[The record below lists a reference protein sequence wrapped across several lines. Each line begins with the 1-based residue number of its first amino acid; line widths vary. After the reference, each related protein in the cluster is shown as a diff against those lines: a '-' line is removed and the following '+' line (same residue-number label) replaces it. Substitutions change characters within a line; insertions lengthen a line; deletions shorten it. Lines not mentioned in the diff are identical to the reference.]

1 MDARPKKKSVADTVA
16 DKLQRAISAGKYRPG
31 DRLPSENQL
40 CAQLGVSRVSVRAAL
55 ARLQSLGLVESRQ
68 GEGTFV
74 CRASGAAPLRQMV
87 PFAALTKLDRVNV
100 MEFRRI
106 VEVESAALAA
116 DRADAAMVRSMFSAC
131 EAMASAET
139 TADIAAW
146 DMEFH
151 RLVAE
156 ATRNEIIIK
165 VFDVLRP
172 TYQALLEGNVR
183 QLGALGAAAHRRI
196 TEAIEL
202 RRPDKARQAML
213 GHLNDTALH
222 MHDTPEEQP

>member
-1 MDARPKKKSVADTVA
+1 MDARPKKKSIADTVA
-16 DKLQRAISAGKYRPG
+16 DELQRAISAGKYRPG

-55 ARLQSLGLVESRQ
+55 ARLQSLGS
-68 GEGTFV
+68 FV

-131 EAMASAET
+131 EAMARAET

>member
-1 MDARPKKKSVADTVA
+1 MDVKPKKRSVADSVA
-16 DKLQRAISAGKYRPG
+16 DELQRAISAGKYRPG

-87 PFAALTKLDRVNV
+87 PFAALTRLDRVNV
-100 MEFRRI
+100 TEFRRI

-116 DRADAAMVRSMFSAC
+116 DRADAGMVRSMFAAC
-131 EAMASAET
+131 DAMAGAQEM
-139 TADIAAW
+139 ADIAAW

-172 TYQALLEGNVR
+172 TYLALLEGNVR
-183 QLGALGAAAHRRI
+183 QLGAQGAAAHRRI

-202 RRPDKARQAML
+202 RRPDAARQAML
-213 GHLNDTALH
+213 DHLNFTALH
-222 MHDTPEEQP
+222 MHDALEDLP